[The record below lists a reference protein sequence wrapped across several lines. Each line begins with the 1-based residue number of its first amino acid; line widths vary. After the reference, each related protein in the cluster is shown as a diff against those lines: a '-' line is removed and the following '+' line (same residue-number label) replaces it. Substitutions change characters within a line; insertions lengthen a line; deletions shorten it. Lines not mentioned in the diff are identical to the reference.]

1 MEKGWDRWEGFCKIS
16 WYVSKEMKK
25 NLKSIFINTTPV
37 QCLKTMF
44 FSIFLL
50 ECLHVLSSW
59 AVLECQV
66 QKNKECNKASDL
78 TLVGVLVSR
87 MLVGCLVVPYLL
99 PLASGGSDANQMD
112 KETLTRRG
120 TEVWHHLR
128 ALLLKPYS
136 LPSPPQQC
144 MGGNRTA
151 VSCTS
156 INSIQNL

>member
-1 MEKGWDRWEGFCKIS
+1 M
-16 WYVSKEMKK
+16 
-25 NLKSIFINTTPV
+25 
-37 QCLKTMF
+37 
-44 FSIFLL
+44 
-50 ECLHVLSSW
+50 
-59 AVLECQV
+59 

-128 ALLLKPYS
+128 ALLLALPS
-136 LPSPPQQC
+136 LPTMYEKPKDIFEIQ
-144 MGGNRTA
+144 MNL
-151 VSCTS
+151 S
-156 INSIQNL
+156 ITFTTRSKWTKLHS

>member
-25 NLKSIFINTTPV
+25 NQFLSTRLLCNAWK
-37 QCLKTMF
+37 QCF